1 MIFLAQRRL
10 FSLSLSLSW
19 PFPLPPPTDVSS
31 QSYSNLK
38 AEWPSTLC
46 SDEKKRPECYLL
58 GRFFFFPP
66 FFFSLSHNWPLN
78 KIYLQKNVTWGSRS
92 EEKKTLEGVDTHW
105 QKLLEA
111 SFESTALGQ
120 LCVGGGFV
128 FPEKQGLQVME
139 S

>member
-1 MIFLAQRRL
+1 MFRL
-10 FSLSLSLSW
+10 NPIQTSKQNGHQPYALMR
-19 PFPLPPPTDVSS
+19 
-31 QSYSNLK
+31 
-38 AEWPSTLC
+38 
-46 SDEKKRPECYLL
+46 KKGQNAICWE
-58 GRFFFFPP
+58 GFFFFPP
-66 FFFSLSHNWPLN
+66 FFFPLSHNWPLN